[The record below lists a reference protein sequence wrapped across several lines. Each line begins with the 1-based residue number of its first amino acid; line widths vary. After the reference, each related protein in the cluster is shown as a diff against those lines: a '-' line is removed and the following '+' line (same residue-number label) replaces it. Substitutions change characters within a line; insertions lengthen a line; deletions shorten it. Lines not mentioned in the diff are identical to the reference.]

1 MIEMVYRDLAEFGLL
16 FITPE
21 APAYAV
27 RVREIQ
33 IAPWPFGPAIDT
45 PPERAAV
52 LENHTQSAIVT
63 LTYVWRYTTAT
74 GETRTSHH
82 SNLGSS
88 RQMDV
93 LTGRE
98 KAVRDLATFIL
109 PGARRLITERGMF
122 GDNRSVL
129 AVEATGGGGRGWVGS
144 GAGRGVESNDF
155 VKIAL
160 ELDVAILEDGLC
172 VGPDGVGLRESL
184 TEQMQTQ
191 SDMAKEITKA
201 LRGGAGRGRIFE
213 MLLPLAR
220 HTRPAPPLAPG
231 VSNVPSMV
239 GRSHGGHP
247 HLLSMFASSSV
258 QQLINADDARLLA
271 WFDEAAAISPLRLH
285 PPEQ

>member
-52 LENHTQSAIVT
+52 
-63 LTYVWRYTTAT
+63 
-74 GETRTSHH
+74 
-82 SNLGSS
+82 
-88 RQMDV
+88 
-93 LTGRE
+93 
-98 KAVRDLATFIL
+98 
-109 PGARRLITERGMF
+109 
-122 GDNRSVL
+122 
-129 AVEATGGGGRGWVGS
+129 
-144 GAGRGVESNDF
+144 
-155 VKIAL
+155 
-160 ELDVAILEDGLC
+160 LEDGLC